1 MADQGKGSDEVIG
14 SGVILA
20 IDDTF
25 DLAIDVTYALSV
37 EQGIDLSGKSASQT
51 V

>member
-14 SGVILA
+14 SGVVLA
-20 IDDTF
+20 FDATY
-25 DLAIDVTYALSV
+25 DLAFDATYALAV
-37 EQGIDLSGKSASQT
+37 EQGVDLSGKSASQT

>member
-25 DLAIDVTYALSV
+25 DLAVDTTYALSV
-37 EQGIDLSGKSASQT
+37 EHGIDLSGKSASQT

>member
-1 MADQGKGSDEVIG
+1 MADQGKGSDQVIG

-25 DLAIDVTYALSV
+25 DLAVDIAFALSI